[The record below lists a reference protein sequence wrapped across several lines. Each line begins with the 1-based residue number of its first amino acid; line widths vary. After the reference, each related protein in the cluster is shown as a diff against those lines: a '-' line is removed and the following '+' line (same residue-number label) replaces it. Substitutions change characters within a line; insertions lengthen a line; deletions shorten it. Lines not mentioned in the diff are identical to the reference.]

1 MESRPQFTGASTNL
15 GKARKKA
22 VLHDLCTIECLDDTM
37 SLLIAC
43 ILVYGFKLPV
53 WMYGVALAV
62 WLSRAGITWAVKA
75 EQVKK
80 AQREQAQ

>member
-1 MESRPQFTGASTNL
+1 
-15 GKARKKA
+15 
-22 VLHDLCTIECLDDTM
+22 M